1 MHIRRVDIS
10 HYVMGDGFGKATLV
24 IDKGYVYKYVNRE
37 WVKIREA
44 VIEDLDFIPTVYDTA
59 NN

>member
-10 HYVMGDGFGKATLV
+10 PYVMGDGFGKATLV

-37 WVKIREA
+37 WVKIRETG
-44 VIEDLDFIPTVYDTA
+44 IEDLDFIPTVYDTA